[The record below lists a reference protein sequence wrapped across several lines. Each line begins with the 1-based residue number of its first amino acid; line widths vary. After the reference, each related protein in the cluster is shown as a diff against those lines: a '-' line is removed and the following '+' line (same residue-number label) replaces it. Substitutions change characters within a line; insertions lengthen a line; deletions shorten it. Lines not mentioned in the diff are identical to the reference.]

1 VFLLFGSLLPLQG
14 CKPICGKPLI
24 QSWEHHRAL
33 ARSSGSFA
41 SSITIV
47 SQSKAGDWVNLVHG
61 MPVLFS
67 IEKAEKTSSPQT
79 LNSSR
84 RTEEKREQADYT
96 KHRGTEL
103 TPQRVN
109 AFRESACP
117 LAHGA
122 L

>member
-41 SSITIV
+41 SSTAIV

-67 IEKAEKTSSPQT
+67 IEKPKNKLAVDLELLPANGRKT
-79 LNSSR
+79 
-84 RTEEKREQADYT
+84 
-96 KHRGTEL
+96 
-103 TPQRVN
+103 
-109 AFRESACP
+109 
-117 LAHGA
+117 
-122 L
+122 